1 MGVLPAGQNVYKK
14 NREKTKCLLFTQ
26 AKKYDFIP
34 ELSMSDNTRLKIVKE
49 MKLVGYQIRSHLST
63 KSNTKFI
70 VGQAWKRVSIIRRL
84 ISLGASEADLLK
96 VLSCQV
102 LSVLQFA
109 VQAWTTMLTI
119 AEVRSIEA
127 VQKSNIS
134 CVCCQVLIVHLGVTG
149 SKDKNTSR
157 AEKEYF

>member
-1 MGVLPAGQNVYKK
+1 
-14 NREKTKCLLFTQ
+14 
-26 AKKYDFIP
+26 
-34 ELSMSDNTRLKIVKE
+34 
-49 MKLVGYQIRSHLST
+49 MKLVGYQIRLDLST

-70 VGQAWKRVSIIRRL
+70 VGQTWKRVWIIRRL

-102 LSVLQFA
+102 LSVLQCA
-109 VQAWTTMLTI
+109 VPAWTTMLTK

-134 CVCCQVLIVHLGVTG
+134 CVCC
-149 SKDKNTSR
+149 
-157 AEKEYF
+157 